1 MPKTDTVTHIVAF
14 SHHSV
19 VVEFPNFV
27 VVVEGPYTEAQ
38 SLTLA
43 RMIEGAIG
51 KPICYVVPAHPH
63 YDHTGD
69 LRGLASEG
77 ACVLTA
83 AGHEDEI
90 RGIVESPH
98 TNPPSALAMRAA
110 KGAEIGQVEVF
121 ARETE
126 ISDGDQVLRLYEVTT
141 IPHVN
146 PKVLAY
152 VEGDG
157 IVFQSDWFFG
167 GPRPDAIAL
176 YEAVTALG
184 LEVSQVVGDHGGVI
198 PGEVLMVL
206 GETGVEE

>member
-1 MPKTDTVTHIVAF
+1 MPCIQCTGNPFTII
-14 SHHSV
+14 
-19 VVEFPNFV
+19 
-27 VVVEGPYTEAQ
+27 
-38 SLTLA
+38 TLA
-43 RMIEGAIG
+43 ANLWQAACSGQDPPAAAEPAPEIG
-51 KPICYVVPAHPH
+51 LPLSSAVAN
-63 YDHTGD
+63 TLRNAMGGRAAR
-69 LRGLASEG
+69 RGLASEG

-198 PGEVLMVL
+198 PGEVLMAL
-206 GETGVEE
+206 GKTGVEE